1 MITWPRLLRNLLPI
15 PFFGSVILNK
25 LREISENLLVHDWI
39 VTEAQSFCWEPCSNQ
54 LKLSSF
60 LKLPWVSNFL
70 KWACQEMTIA
80 LKFWNDLGHS
90 SSFLENFY
98 KKELT
103 KLPFLGCS
111 FQQKQKKETIYNCS
125 VCKCLKTVLLNAVL
139 IFIRFFPFAL
149 LKKMCFYYKLLLV
162 LSESITLGFFFA
174 QKVFL
179 SSLMQYHK

>member
-1 MITWPRLLRNLLPI
+1 MKIKVSADNLVQINWNWVPSWNSLSYQLFKVDLPRNDNSPQILKWSRSQQ
-15 PFFGSVILNK
+15 PFFGK
-25 LREISENLLVHDWI
+25 
-39 VTEAQSFCWEPCSNQ
+39 
-54 LKLSSF
+54 F
-60 LKLPWVSNFL
+60 L
-70 KWACQEMTIA
+70 
-80 LKFWNDLGHS
+80 
-90 SSFLENFY
+90 

-103 KLPFLGCS
+103 KLLLWVVLFS
-111 FQQKQKKETIYNCS
+111 KSRKKETIYNFS